1 MDKNHTSDPLTSSK
15 HPTLSHLFQA
25 ESGSRSGAYRHHV
38 KEAARYVFCVY
49 HGIEVSAIRETR
61 GQLIVHSNAEH
72 ISSRSEGL
80 PEYIQMLLAGAVA
93 VQIIFGGENQEMVD
107 AMTEAER
114 VYSLAQDQSFSND
127 GRFESIVQ
135 KASRNALLH
144 LADPKLRAAIGIA
157 TRFPACHRSRV
168 SQEEMDDLKTLVT
181 GSLM

>member
-1 MDKNHTSDPLTSSK
+1 
-15 HPTLSHLFQA
+15 
-25 ESGSRSGAYRHHV
+25 
-38 KEAARYVFCVY
+38 
-49 HGIEVSAIRETR
+49 
-61 GQLIVHSNAEH
+61 
-72 ISSRSEGL
+72 
-80 PEYIQMLLAGAVA
+80 MLLAGAVA